1 MAFSSIIEILKVNE
15 PRTGVSQKTGK
26 AWSMQ
31 EAECVLRDQEGQVV
45 QVGVLDVPRELI
57 DNLRP
62 GVYTASFTLSAHYQS
77 RKIGAQLV
85 SLTPMPTR
93 QQPAAAAAKS

>member
-1 MAFSSIIEILKVNE
+1 MAFSSIIEILKVGDI
-15 PRTGVSQKTGK
+15 RSGVGKTGK
-26 AWSMQ
+26 PWQMQ
-31 EAECVLRDQEGQVV
+31 EAECILRDQDGGVV
-45 QVGVLDVPRELI
+45 QVGVLDVPRDLI

-85 SLTPMPTR
+85 ALTPL
-93 QQPAAAAAKS
+93 PARAPVKPATSA